1 LSHQLSQEALIVAD
15 FKGGRPAYLQ
25 IADDLRSQILD
36 GALQEGDKLPS
47 EADLM
52 TDYGVSRIVARDAVK
67 VLETEGLVAKRQG
80 SGTFVRALT
89 PPEVRI
95 VGDFYAVRPTSSPFA
110 RAAREAG
117 QEPEW
122 EYQSRSTTAP
132 KAIAA
137 RLGIAPGDP
146 IMKTN
151 YRFFAD
157 GAPVMLSTSYEPLA
171 ITGGTPIE
179 QPEAGPVTG
188 VIPRMD
194 TIGMEITRLSETVTA
209 RAPRPYEGDALNIP
223 AGTAVLAV
231 ERTYYA
237 AGETAVE
244 TADVIVS
251 ADRYTLVYHVPIP
264 PKSPVTEPELGD

>member
-1 LSHQLSQEALIVAD
+1 MAD

-36 GALQEGDKLPS
+36 GALQEGDQLPS

-52 TDYGVSRIVARDAVK
+52 ADYGVSRIVARDAVK
-67 VLETEGLVAKRQG
+67 VLTTEGLVVKRQG
-80 SGTFVRALT
+80 SGSFVRTLS
-89 PPEVRI
+89 PPEQRI

-110 RAAREAG
+110 RAARAAG
-117 QEPEW
+117 QQPEW

-132 KAIAA
+132 KAIAT
-137 RLGIAPGDP
+137 RLGVSPGDS

-171 ITGGTPIE
+171 VTGGTPVE

-194 TIGMEITRLSETVTA
+194 SIGMNITRLSETVTA
-209 RAPRPYEGDALNIP
+209 RAPRPYEGDALNVP
-223 AGTAVLAV
+223 PGTPVLAI
-231 ERTYYA
+231 ERTYY

-264 PKSPVTEPELGD
+264 PKSTTEQIDEDHQD